1 MLGIFASVIKTST
14 GQEAWGH
21 EETPVSRTRP
31 VLEHERRK
39 GLELRRFLKID
50 RSRCS

>member
-14 GQEAWGH
+14 GQEAWDPH
-21 EETPVSRTRP
+21 HTPAPRAHP
-31 VLEHERRK
+31 ALEHERRK

-50 RSRCS
+50 RTRCS